1 MLLTNDNRKNRIFV
15 TGLIGSGKST
25 TGFLL
30 AEKLDYKYIDLDV
43 LIENRIKIPLVDIF
57 LKYGENYFRNIE
69 SEILQ
74 EVVNLEKFVISTGA
88 GTLLNPENVYLIKN
102 SGILIYLRCEPSD
115 IWKRIK
121 ETPKVVLLH
130 YPDEPKDIH
139 LNDEDAYLR
148 IESILKIRETGYLMA
163 DIVVDT
169 KDKNSE
175 TVVKEM
181 LWEVEKL
188 FIRI

>member
-1 MLLTNDNRKNRIFV
+1 MLSTKDNRKNKIFV

-25 TGFLL
+25 TGCLL
-30 AEKLDYKYIDLDV
+30 AEKLNYKYIDLDV
-43 LIENRIKIPLVDIF
+43 LIENRVKIPLVDIF
-57 LKYGENYFRNIE
+57 LKYGENYFRDIE

-74 EVVNLEKFVISTGA
+74 EVVSFENFVISTGA
-88 GTLLNPENVYLIKN
+88 GTLLNPENIYLIKN
-102 SGILIYLRCEPSD
+102 NGILIYLRCELSD
-115 IWKRIK
+115 VWRRIK

-130 YPDEPKDIH
+130 YPDEPKDVH

-163 DIVVDT
+163 DIVIDT
-169 KDKNSE
+169 KEKNSE
-175 TVVKEM
+175 IVVKEM

-188 FIRI
+188 FVRM

>member
-1 MLLTNDNRKNRIFV
+1 MLSIKDSKKNKVFI

-25 TGFLL
+25 TGLLL
-30 AEKLDYKYIDLDV
+30 AERLNYKYIDLDI
-43 LIENRIKIPLVDIF
+43 LIENRVKIPLVDIF

-74 EVVNLEKFVISTGA
+74 EVVNLENFVISTGA
-88 GTLLNPENVYLIKN
+88 GTLLNPENIYSIKK

-115 IWKRIK
+115 IWSRIK
-121 ETPKVVLLH
+121 ETPKVILLH

-148 IESILKIRETGYLMA
+148 IESILKIRETDYLMA
-163 DIVVDT
+163 DIVIDT
-169 KDKNSE
+169 KDKTSK
-175 TVVKEM
+175 TVVEEM

-188 FIRI
+188 LIRI